1 MNGRL
6 PTAKVVILLL
16 MSVLLGFSQPM
27 PAGAQGFA
35 GLGTTAEGFAVPEPG
50 KSFAFPRDHGAHPD
64 FRIEWWYITA
74 NLMGADGK
82 AYGVQW
88 TLFRSALQPG
98 DHEGWN
104 SPQIWMGHAGL
115 TTPDRHFVAERIAR
129 GGIGQAGVT
138 PEPFDAWIDDWRM
151 QAAAPA
157 KGSETNAPSDGLA
170 NVTLRATGA
179 EFGYALGLTAKGPIV
194 LQGQGGYSVKSAAGQ
209 ASYYY
214 SQPFYTVRGTI
225 SLPGGDVAVTG
236 QAWLD
241 REWSSQPL
249 AADQTGWDWF
259 SLHFD
264 SGDKLMGFRLRDSG
278 AGYTSATWIA
288 ADGTPSP
295 LPPGALTVEPLSSAQ
310 VAGRTVPV
318 GWRLRLPARG
328 LDITTT
334 AVNPQ
339 AWMATRTPYWE
350 GPISVSGSHQ
360 GRGYLEMTGY

>member
-1 MNGRL
+1 MN
-6 PTAKVVILLL
+6 AKGILSLL
-16 MSVLLGFSQPM
+16 MSLLLCLYQPYVS
-27 PAGAQGFA
+27 AAQGFA
-35 GLGTTAEGFAVPEPG
+35 GLGTTAEGFAVPQPG
-50 KSFAFPRDHGAHPD
+50 YDFAFPRDHGAHPD

-74 NLMGADGK
+74 NLTGADGK

-98 DHEGWN
+98 DREGWS
-104 SPQIWMGHAGL
+104 SPQIWMGHAAV
-115 TTPDRHFVAERIAR
+115 TTPERHFVAERLAR

-138 PEPFDAWIDDWRM
+138 GQPFDARIDDWRM
-151 QAAAPA
+151 QATTQAPDRDA
-157 KGSETNAPSDGLA
+157 VADIALKASGTDF
-170 NVTLRATGA
+170 R
-179 EFGYALGLTAKGPIV
+179 YALELSAKGPLV
-194 LQGQGGYSVKSAAGQ
+194 RQGQNGYSVKSAAGQ

-214 SQPFYTVRGTI
+214 SQPFYDVRGVL
-225 SLPGGDVAVTG
+225 SLPSGDMAVTG
-236 QAWLD
+236 EAWLD

-259 SLHFD
+259 SLHLD
-264 SGDKLMGFRLRDSG
+264 SGKKLMGFRLRDGG

-295 LPPGALTVEPLSSAQ
+295 LPAGALSVSPLTQAE
-310 VAGRTVPV
+310 VAGRTMPV
-318 GWRLRLPARG
+318 GWRLILPSRG

-334 AVNPQ
+334 AINPQ

-350 GPISVSGSHQ
+350 GPITFTGSHA